1 MDSTWKLLPATI
13 GSSDSESHLCYCNP
27 LPFLNH
33 FQFLYLR
40 NLFHL
45 AQHSGPGALFRV
57 CGYQLSA
64 ISYQGLVKKAL
75 AREIACDIDVC
86 YYVGHQVQVGTGIYK
101 NHQKPSR
108 TYAYCGQPNRT
119 PIIIVCNCM
128 PLFFFVVVVVVV
140 AVVIYFVFFWIFTFK
155 VACMWLVD
163 VVASCFCLWGKNAKI
178 LEIGFNAGHSVCL
191 MLCLGW
197 STEWLWKTS
206 PAGEDFE
213 LWCWEKVYLHFK
225 MLDQCSACLPSLW
238 VHMRLRLTL
247 CQHAWPKVGK
257 CDVEGCCLRSLWTS
271 VYQALRWGWDVV
283 LDWIL
288 IE

>member
-128 PLFFFVVVVVVV
+128 PLFFLLLLSSS
-140 AVVIYFVFFWIFTFK
+140 W
-155 VACMWLVD
+155 
-163 VVASCFCLWGKNAKI
+163 
-178 LEIGFNAGHSVCL
+178 
-191 MLCLGW
+191 
-197 STEWLWKTS
+197 
-206 PAGEDFE
+206 
-213 LWCWEKVYLHFK
+213 
-225 MLDQCSACLPSLW
+225 
-238 VHMRLRLTL
+238 
-247 CQHAWPKVGK
+247 
-257 CDVEGCCLRSLWTS
+257 
-271 VYQALRWGWDVV
+271 RW
-283 LDWIL
+283 
-288 IE
+288 